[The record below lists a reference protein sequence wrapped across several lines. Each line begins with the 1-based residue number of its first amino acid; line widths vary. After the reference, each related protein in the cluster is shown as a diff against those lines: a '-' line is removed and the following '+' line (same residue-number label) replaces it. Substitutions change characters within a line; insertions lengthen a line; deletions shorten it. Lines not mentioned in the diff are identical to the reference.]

1 MLGSRSVIHGTD
13 LDHIAVAAEAW
24 SDVRPR
30 YVDELG
36 GTWLGGGPDPG
47 FAWAQVL
54 YANRMRLE
62 MLEPHEPEKND
73 FLRRFL
79 DRNGPGPHHITFKV
93 PSLVDALAEA
103 EASGYR
109 PVSVNMTHP
118 DWKEAFLHPKDAP
131 GIVIQLAQST
141 EKIETTPRAEAAS
154 LDRIVH
160 AVADLDEGL
169 RLFER
174 LLGGG
179 TIDKGDGYVE
189 LGWPGPGRVRLVSGD
204 AYAAWLGDRA
214 GRLHHLAFTVAG
226 LNAERE
232 IAPDDN
238 FGVRLR
244 LSPA

>member
-1 MLGSRSVIHGTD
+1 MIHGAD
-13 LDHIAVAAEAW
+13 LDHIAVAAESW

-62 MLEPHEPEKND
+62 MLEPHEPERND

-93 PSLVDALAEA
+93 PSLADALGEA
-103 EASGYR
+103 EAAGYR
-109 PVSVNMTHP
+109 PINVNMNHP

-141 EKIETTPRAEAAS
+141 ERIETQPAAGAAS

-174 LLGGG
+174 LLDGKG
-179 TIDKGDGYVE
+179 IDEGEDWIE
-189 LGWPGPGRVRLVSGD
+189 LGWPGPGRVRLVTGPSVAEWIGN
-204 AYAAWLGDRA
+204 RA
-214 GRLHHLAFTVAG
+214 GRLHHLAFTLPG
-226 LNAERE
+226 GTSRE
-232 IAPDDN
+232 ITPEEN

-244 LSPA
+244 VQ